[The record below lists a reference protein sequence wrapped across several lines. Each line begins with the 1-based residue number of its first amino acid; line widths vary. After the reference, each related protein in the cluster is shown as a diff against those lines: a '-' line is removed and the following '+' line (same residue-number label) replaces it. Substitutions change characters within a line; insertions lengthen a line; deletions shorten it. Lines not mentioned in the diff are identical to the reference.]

1 MVIFEF
7 FEFFLEVQKMETMI
21 DRFYSLMDEKNMKA
35 AQTAREVGISPSAFT
50 DWKTGKT
57 KPTLDI
63 VIKFANYFHVS
74 LDYLVFGDEFRFSN
88 PDDKVLALSHK
99 EQACIKKFRRLN
111 PVLQDRLLI
120 FADGMI
126 AAMPDSESGD
136 EKRLSV

>member
-1 MVIFEF
+1 
-7 FEFFLEVQKMETMI
+7 METMI

-74 LDYLVFGDEFRFSN
+74 LDYLVFGDESCFFN
-88 PDDKVLALSHK
+88 PDDKVLALNDK
-99 EQACIKKFRRLN
+99 EHACIKKFRRLS
-111 PVLQDRLLI
+111 PELQDRLLI

-126 AAMPDSESGD
+126 AAMPDSEAGS

>member
-1 MVIFEF
+1 
-7 FEFFLEVQKMETMI
+7 METMI

-35 AQTAREVGISPSAFT
+35 AQTAREVGIAPSAFT

>member
-1 MVIFEF
+1 
-7 FEFFLEVQKMETMI
+7 METMI

-74 LDYLVFGDEFRFSN
+74 LDYLVFGDESCFFN
-88 PDDKVLALSHK
+88 PDDKVLALNDK
-99 EQACIKKFRRLN
+99 EHACIKKFRRLS
-111 PVLQDRLLI
+111 PALQDRLLI

-126 AAMPDSESGD
+126 AAMPDSEAGS

>member
-1 MVIFEF
+1 
-7 FEFFLEVQKMETMI
+7 METMI
-21 DRFYSLMDEKNMKA
+21 DRFYLLMGEKNMKP
-35 AQTAREVGISPSAFT
+35 AQAARELGISGSAFT
-50 DWKTGKT
+50 EWKTGKT

-63 VIKFANYFHVS
+63 TIKFADYFHVS
-74 LDYLVFGDEFRFSN
+74 LDYLVYGDEFHFSN
-88 PDDKVLALSHK
+88 PKDKELALSNK
-99 EQACIKKFRRLN
+99 EQACIKKFRRLS